1 MTIELTDEQK
11 IKLLNSDDVFSVMQD
26 ILLREEKIDQEKEHF
41 WMIGL
46 ANNNRILY
54 IELVS
59 LGSINSTT
67 VEPMNV
73 FRVAVLKGAI
83 KVIMIHNHPSGE
95 LKPSESDEDLTD
107 RLIQVGRILNIKV
120 IDHMVISTKSYLSF
134 KDTGLLTALELST
147 KWVPQFEL
155 IEQIRKEEKKIR
167 EQALRMEREKAK
179 IDKEKAVKKSK
190 EEGIK
195 EGEINGI
202 EKGKKEGK
210 KEGSK
215 EKAIEIAREMK
226 SENEPIEKIIKY
238 SGLTKEEIEKIK
250 TK

>member
-11 IKLLNSDDVFSVMQD
+11 IKLINSDDVYSVMQE

-46 ANNNRILY
+46 AASNRILY

-59 LGSINSTT
+59 MGSVNATT

-73 FRVAVLKGAI
+73 YRVAVLKGAVN
-83 KVIMIHNHPSGE
+83 VIMLHNHPSGE
-95 LKPSESDEDLTD
+95 LKPSDTDKDLTD

-120 IDHMVISTKSYLSF
+120 IDHMVISIKSYLSF
-134 KDTGLLTALELST
+134 SDIGLLAELEQST

-155 IEQIRKEEKKIR
+155 IERISKEEKKIR
-167 EQALRMEREKAK
+167 EEAVRIEKEKAK
-179 IDKEKAVKKSK
+179 IDKENTIKKIAQGMKGDGVPLDIISK
-190 EEGIK
+190 
-195 EGEINGI
+195 NT
-202 EKGKKEGK
+202 
-210 KEGSK
+210 
-215 EKAIEIAREMK
+215 
-226 SENEPIEKIIKY
+226 
-238 SGLTKEEIEKIK
+238 GLTKEEIEKLK